1 MSLFQIELYSYRLK
15 KAYTPLCHGNIRCT
29 QSRQRASE
37 YTPSSEVA
45 SQAMVRILMPD
56 AVGWLLTF
64 SSLTDQRCLA
74 TKTYCNTSRGT
85 TLKPALPCSDTVG

>member
-1 MSLFQIELYSYRLK
+1 
-15 KAYTPLCHGNIRCT
+15 
-29 QSRQRASE
+29 
-37 YTPSSEVA
+37 
-45 SQAMVRILMPD
+45 MPD

-85 TLKPALPCSDTVG
+85 TLKPALPCSDTVGRLRTRNALSASA

>member
-1 MSLFQIELYSYRLK
+1 
-15 KAYTPLCHGNIRCT
+15 
-29 QSRQRASE
+29 
-37 YTPSSEVA
+37 
-45 SQAMVRILMPD
+45 MPD